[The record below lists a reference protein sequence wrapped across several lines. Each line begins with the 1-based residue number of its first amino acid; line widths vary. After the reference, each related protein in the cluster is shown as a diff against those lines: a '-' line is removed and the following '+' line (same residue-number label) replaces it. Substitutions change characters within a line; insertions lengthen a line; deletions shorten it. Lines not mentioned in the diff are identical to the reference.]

1 MNIQGKGKASK
12 QRKKV
17 EKKLKKCL
25 TNFSQNVIINYQI
38 NQVNQRK
45 ELMIMKKMT
54 KKEMFAEVIAVVER
68 VEVEN
73 KAEMLNFLAHE
84 VELLNKKSSKSG
96 QTKTQKENVLLME
109 QLVVALSEMEEPVTI
124 SEFQAKS
131 TSEVATLSNQKL
143 SALLKKLVEENKV
156 VKTVEKKKSYFSI
169 V

>member
-1 MNIQGKGKASK
+1 
-12 QRKKV
+12 
-17 EKKLKKCL
+17 
-25 TNFSQNVIINYQI
+25 
-38 NQVNQRK
+38 
-45 ELMIMKKMT
+45 MKKMT

-109 QLVVALSEMEEPVTI
+109 QLVMALEEMPEPVTI

-131 TSEVATLSNQKL
+131 EFEVATLSNQKL
-143 SALLKKLVEENKV
+143 SALLKKLVESGKV